1 MSAGGLFL
9 AFAAGIV
16 SVATPCVLPLLPGYL
31 TAVSGIALA
40 DLERG
45 GMRTT
50 ARVAPAAVRFVLGF
64 ALVFVALGLLVGA
77 LGGAF
82 EGYGPEVQQ
91 VAGIIVVAM
100 GFALMGLLPLPARL
114 GVSLAPGVEAAH
126 HRGSAMLLG
135 AAFAA
140 CATPCVGPVLASV
153 LAIGS
158 AGGDALRSGALLA
171 AYAAGLA
178 LPLLAM
184 TVAFTHALGAMR
196 FLRDRYAQ
204 VRFASGVL
212 LVALGLL
219 LFSERVWIVRVYFN
233 RVFDAVG
240 LDRLPAL

>member
-1 MSAGGLFL
+1 
-9 AFAAGIV
+9 
-16 SVATPCVLPLLPGYL
+16 
-31 TAVSGIALA
+31 
-40 DLERG
+40 
-45 GMRTT
+45 MRTT

-100 GFALMGLLPLPARL
+100 GLALVGLLPLPARL

-126 HRGSAMLLG
+126 RRGSAMLLG

-178 LPLLAM
+178 VPLLAM
-184 TVAFTHALGAMR
+184 TVAFTTRSAQCGSCATATRRCALR
-196 FLRDRYAQ
+196 
-204 VRFASGVL
+204 SGVRAGSPRPAAVQSTGSGSL
-212 LVALGLL
+212 
-219 LFSERVWIVRVYFN
+219 RVYVN